1 MSVALPAVKP
11 TMIRTGFDGRSC
23 ARAIRD
29 TDGSTAAPAARCRNC
44 LRWGRFNFAPPS
56 RFTSLD
62 HLIGASEQ
70 RRRHLDAERIG
81 GLEVEDRFV
90 LGRRLHGQIGWLL
103 ALQDAVDVAGGAP
116 ELIDE
121 IGPIRNQAAGVDE
134 NTIVVDRGQLVAG
147 RQLDDQVAMKS
158 YPAAASRD

>member
-1 MSVALPAVKP
+1 MHLPLASHHSITSSARASSVAGTSMPSALAV
-11 TMIRTGFDGRSC
+11 
-23 ARAIRD
+23 
-29 TDGSTAAPAARCRNC
+29 
-44 LRWGRFNFAPPS
+44 LRLM
-56 RFTSLD
+56 TS
-62 HLIGASEQ
+62 
-70 RRRHLDAERIG
+70 
-81 GLEVEDRFV
+81 FV

-121 IGPIRNQAAGVDE
+121 IRPIRNQAAGVDE

-158 YPAAASRD
+158 YPAAAGSD